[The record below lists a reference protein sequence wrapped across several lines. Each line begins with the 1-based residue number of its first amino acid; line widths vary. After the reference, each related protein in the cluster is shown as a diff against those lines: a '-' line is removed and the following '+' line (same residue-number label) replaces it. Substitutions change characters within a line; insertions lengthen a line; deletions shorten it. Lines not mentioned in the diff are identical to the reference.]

1 MSATIE
7 IIQADITTLAVDAI
21 VNAANNTL
29 LGGGGVDG
37 AIHRAAGPGL
47 LQECAGLGGC
57 ETGDAK
63 ITGGYRLPAQHVIH
77 TVGPV
82 WHGGGRGEPA
92 LLESAYRRCFDVA
105 HQHGLTSIAFPSIS
119 AGVYGYPMREG
130 AVIALTAAKAAIGMY
145 PELERIIFVQFSA
158 GAQQVYEEAAS
169 RIIGNTDTNQHIY
182 K

>member
-1 MSATIE
+1 MKTTIE

-63 ITGGYRLPAQHVIH
+63 LTKGYNLPTQYVIH

-82 WHGGGRGEPA
+82 WSDGAHGEPE
-92 LLESAYRRCFDVA
+92 LLHSAYKRCFQVA
-105 HQHGLTSIAFPSIS
+105 REHGIKSIAFPSIS
-119 AGVYGYPMREG
+119 CGVYGYPMRQG
-130 AVIALTAAKAAIGMY
+130 AVVALSEALEAAASGCF
-145 PELERIIFVQFSA
+145 ERILFVQFNA
-158 GAQQVYEEAAS
+158 PAQQVYLEAAGRLGLP
-169 RIIGNTDTNQHIY
+169 RIQSDCFRN
-182 K
+182 

>member
-1 MSATIE
+1 MKTTIE

-63 ITGGYRLPAQHVIH
+63 ITGGYNLPARFVIH

-82 WHGGGRGEPA
+82 WSDGAHGEPE
-92 LLESAYRRCFDVA
+92 LLRSAYQRCFQVA
-105 HQHGLTSIAFPSIS
+105 QEHGVTSIAFPAIS
-119 AGVYGYPMREG
+119 CGVYGYPMREG
-130 AVIALTAAKAAIGMY
+130 AVVALSVALEAAATGSF
-145 PELERIIFVQFSA
+145 ERIVFVQYN
-158 GAQQVYEEAAS
+158 GATQQ
-169 RIIGNTDTNQHIY
+169 IY
-182 K
+182 KDAATRLGIC